1 MDFNYKC
8 LNNFID
14 KSSISTK
21 VLSNLKNFF
30 KSLSKKQMIAL
41 FIVPLAFVSN
51 YVYSQ
56 TSASAGVSK
65 VTTEAFGSLMS
76 LLQSNTSGSAPGT
89 LAFQTT
95 FLNMFAWVETP
106 RMLLKYIADAQIASI
121 DTVSR
126 LPFGSRGMFQHIYL
140 GLTIFAVIGAVYKLV
155 THFLKTER
163 FDNVKAFTGFF
174 SYLGIIIL
182 FIFSGDIVGRVTSLN
197 KNLKN
202 NQLEAIAK
210 TLDTELVNSL
220 VGDYKRGLAKIAKL
234 EEAKKIEQ
242 EGALLG
248 GLSPDIEIEY
258 FFKESKVYIYDL
270 FVAMVFKYGYYTLF
284 IALIVC
290 ILAIPTFIMA
300 FMVKVLLG
308 VMIAGTKLVFLV
320 SMIPG
325 FESTWKTYMLN
336 LLNVILWIP
345 IFNEIIFFIQ
355 EIMAHM
361 ITSTSMGSGEIV
373 WMTIVCFICSYQ
385 AVTLTTTTAGTIISG
400 AGASMAGAL
409 GGMSAMNGASVLA
422 SAGSMVAGGVGT
434 VATGGMTAG
443 MTASSLK
450 KYMK

>member
-1 MDFNYKC
+1 MSFNYNS
-8 LNNFID
+8 LNDFII
-14 KSSISTK
+14 KKGSPK
-21 VLSNLKNFF
+21 YFKNKFF
-30 KSLSKKQMIAL
+30 KVFSNLSKKQIIGL
-41 FIVPLAFVSN
+41 IIVPVTFISNYIYAQTSGSGSGAVSKAFVSLN
-51 YVYSQ
+51 
-56 TSASAGVSK
+56 
-65 VTTEAFGSLMS
+65 E
-76 LLQSNTSGSAPGT
+76 LLLAQTSGSTLGT
-89 LAFQTT
+89 LAFQQT
-95 FLNMFAWVETP
+95 FVNMFTWVEMP
-106 RMLLKYIADAQIASI
+106 RNLLRYIADAQTQSI
-121 DTVSR
+121 DIVSR
-126 LPFGSRGMFQHIYL
+126 LPFGSRGMFEHIYI

-182 FIFSGDIVGRVTSLN
+182 FVFSGEIVGRVTSLN

-202 NQLEAIAK
+202 NQLQTIAE
-210 TLDTELVNSL
+210 TLDTELSNAL
-220 VGDYKRGLAKIAKL
+220 VGDYKRGLKKMQKL
-234 EEAKKIEQ
+234 EETRE
-242 EGALLG
+242 ENTSTSLLPSFTG
-248 GLSPDIEIEY
+248 VQNEIKFYAE
-258 FFKESKVYIYDL
+258 KMEIIVYDL
-270 FVAMVFKYGYYTLF
+270 FVALVFKYGYYTFF

-290 ILAIPTFIMA
+290 ILAIPTFVMA

-355 EIMAHM
+355 SIMAEM
-361 ITSTSMGSGEIV
+361 IHSQSMGAGEII
-373 WMTIVCFICSYQ
+373 WMTVVCFICSYQ

-422 SAGSMVAGGVGT
+422 SAGGMVAGGVGT
-434 VATGGMTAG
+434 VASGGMTAG

-450 KYMK
+450 KFMK